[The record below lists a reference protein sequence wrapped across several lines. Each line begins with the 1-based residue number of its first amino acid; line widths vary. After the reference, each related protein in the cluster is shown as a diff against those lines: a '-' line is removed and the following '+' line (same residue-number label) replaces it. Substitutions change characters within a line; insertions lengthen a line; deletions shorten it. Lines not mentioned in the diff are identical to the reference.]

1 MTHVIDPN
9 DPTTYPE
16 GLTITVSFDGSW
28 TYVHYKGI
36 TRAVYPREAR
46 DRSITYSIGENG
58 PTWYDVETDFPNRE
72 IAEARAIEM
81 LTRMF
86 VEVPA

>member
-1 MTHVIDPN
+1 MTHIIDPN
-9 DPTTYPE
+9 DAATFPD
-16 GLTITVSFDGSW
+16 GLWLSVSWGGSW

-46 DRSITYSIGENG
+46 DGSITYSIGANG
-58 PTWYDVETDFPNRE
+58 PTWYDVETDFPNRD

-86 VEVPA
+86 VEI